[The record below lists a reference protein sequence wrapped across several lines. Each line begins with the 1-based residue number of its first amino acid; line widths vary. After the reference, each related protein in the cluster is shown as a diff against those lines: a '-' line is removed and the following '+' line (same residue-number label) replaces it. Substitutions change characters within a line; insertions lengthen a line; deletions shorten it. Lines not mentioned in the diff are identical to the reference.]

1 MGGGE
6 LLVLHL
12 DPPLGLTL
20 RQLAAKRIRAETRP
34 PRRRLTARQNGLVD
48 SFDLGRL
55 SDYDFEVVCRDLFE
69 EVLNLKIEILAR
81 GADRGID
88 LRHMAGDGGSVVI
101 QCKHWPRSGRARLLA
116 HMRHKER
123 AKITEVRPA
132 RYILATSVELTAD
145 AKDTLLQDL
154 APYVQSTG
162 DLYGAEQLTEELRKR
177 PALVQRHLRLWL
189 SSTAVLQTVLNQ
201 DALIRSEDLVSELDD
216 AAKTFVPTHTF
227 DVARELLERE
237 SVCLLAGIPG
247 IGKSTIAK
255 MLARLQLEK
264 GYQVVDVMREIGE
277 IDKLWL
283 PETPQLFLYDDF
295 LGEIALNHHLGKNE
309 DRQLLRVLSRIRK
322 TPGKLLVL
330 TTREY
335 ILREAKLR
343 HEILDDGDLER
354 LTCDV
359 GTDAYS
365 VEIRAGILYNH
376 VYYSEISAAEKRKFA
391 VPSQWRKLLSHRNFS
406 PRLVEN
412 TLRLSGRDGT
422 EEVAET
428 LLLNFENPERIWARV
443 IEQQLDP
450 SAVHL
455 LEVLLTFGRATELD
469 DLHDAWRSYRAALR
483 QSDDRR
489 QFHDA
494 VKVLDGSVI
503 ETSCRFEPT
512 GFESETAPVIATFHN
527 PSIRDY
533 LLSRVQSKLVSLDE
547 LLGTITDAARLHH
560 LVALASLRSQ
570 SILRDALRTRANDL
584 TDLFLRE
591 YEATERLS
599 FEEVLEEDG
608 WIAEDENGSWTSDLE
623 YYLKLAIVI
632 DSPVLAGFVAGK
644 IKNADSVRI
653 GDCEPSHL
661 VTLAAHLATTE
672 LVPAEE
678 RLRLGHKLLDEAIAD
693 RWRAQGQ
700 LGHLWSDL
708 TDLAE
713 LLTDLK
719 VPGAPERLRTIHE
732 DMADVVHDEL
742 RAWLTDEPAQRAY
755 TARYGNWWD
764 LADVLSF
771 IEPDD
776 LPEELRPA
784 YVVAMT
790 AAEEGITAQTPPK
803 TRELAL
809 TKEPPVHVAEPSLA
823 ETLRSLLENFDQF
836 RT

>member
-1 MGGGE
+1 M
-6 LLVLHL
+6 
-12 DPPLGLTL
+12 
-20 RQLAAKRIRAETRP
+20 
-34 PRRRLTARQNGLVD
+34 D

-69 EVLNLKIEILAR
+69 EALGLKLEILAR
-81 GADRGID
+81 GADGGID
-88 LRHMAGDGGSVVI
+88 LRHVAGDGGSVVI
-101 QCKHWPRSGRARLLA
+101 QCKHWIRSGRARLLA
-116 HMRHKER
+116 HMRGKER
-123 AKITEVRPA
+123 AKIVELRPA
-132 RYILATSVELTAD
+132 RYILATSVELTAA

-154 APYVQSTG
+154 APYVHNTG
-162 DLYGAEQLTEELRKR
+162 DLYGAEQLNEELRKR

-189 SSTAVLQTVLNQ
+189 SSTAVLQAVLNQ
-201 DALIRSEDLVSELDD
+201 DALIRSEDLLSELDD
-216 AAKTFVPTHTF
+216 AAKTFVPTPAF

-264 GYQVVDVMREIGE
+264 GYQLVDVTREISE

-295 LGEIALNHHLGKNE
+295 LGEIALNHYLGKNE
-309 DRQLLRVLSRIRK
+309 DRRLLRVLRRIRK

-335 ILREAKLR
+335 ILREAKHR
-343 HEILDDGDLER
+343 HEILDDGDLEP

-359 GTDAYS
+359 ELNAYS
-365 VEIRAGILYNH
+365 MGIRANILYNH

-391 VPSQWRKLLSHRNFS
+391 VSSLWHELLWHRNFS

-412 TLRLSGRDGT
+412 TLRFAGRDGT
-422 EEVAET
+422 EEVAEAV
-428 LLLNFENPERIWARV
+428 LLNFENPERIWARV
-443 IEQQLDP
+443 IEQQLDA

-455 LEVLLTFGRATELD
+455 LEVLFTFGAATELD
-469 DLHDAWRSYRAALR
+469 ALHDAWRSYRVALN
-483 QSDDRR
+483 QPDDRR

-494 VKVLDGSVI
+494 VKVLDGSLI
-503 ETSCRFEPT
+503 ETLRRLDLT
-512 GFESETAPVIATFHN
+512 GFESDAAPVIATFHN
-527 PSIRDY
+527 PSVRDY
-533 LLSRVQSKLVSLDE
+533 LLSRVESKLVSLDE
-547 LLGTITDAARLHH
+547 LLGTITEASRLHH
-560 LVALASLRSQ
+560 LVSLASLRFQ
-570 SILRDALRTRANDL
+570 GVLRDALRTRAADL

-591 YEATERLS
+591 YEVTERQS
-599 FEEVLEEDG
+599 FEEAEED
-608 WIAEDENGSWTSDLE
+608 EDWVYEEEGSWTSDLD
-623 YYLKLAIVI
+623 YYLKVAIVI
-632 DSPVLAGFVAGK
+632 DSHVLAGFVADK
-644 IKNADSVRI
+644 IENADSARI
-653 GDCEPSHL
+653 GACEPSHL
-661 VTLAAHLATTE
+661 VTLAAHLAATE
-672 LVPAEE
+672 LVPAEQ

-693 RWRAQGQ
+693 RWRAEGQ

-732 DMADVVHDEL
+732 DMTDVVYDEL
-742 RAWLTDEPAQRAY
+742 RMWLTDEPAQQAH

-776 LPEELRPA
+776 LPKELRPP
-784 YVVAMT
+784 YVLAMT
-790 AAEEGITAQTPPK
+790 AAEEGIAAQTPPK
-803 TRELAL
+803 TRAL
-809 TKEPPVHVAEPSLA
+809 PLTHQSPVHVAEPSLE
-823 ETLRSLLENFDQF
+823 ETLRSLLESVE
-836 RT
+836 